1 MATSNVKAFVYNSW
15 VGGQATDKKTGIANS
30 FADSQSL
37 DFRTSPSQMSVLPD
51 TRRADSNIVTDLVQ
65 NEVMTPDG
73 TIWAVGSSGNIYHV
87 SPTGVWSLFGNIG
100 SVGTFGINY
109 RQDQDAIYIPG
120 TDYVSQIATV
130 STTPTLQIAFYAD
143 SQSTFDGTAD
153 AGFNVNSN
161 QTTGNLTTQILTSY
175 VEGTS
180 TQERFFQT
188 DINPIEK
195 IGVNVVVKGSGD
207 WTMVVHDG
215 LGNPKG
221 TSTVTNA
228 NLTNLSTNYFVFTT
242 PIQINVPTSN
252 TAGGTTSNVQTYHWH
267 LTSTVSDG
275 TVASTATNDL
285 STADMVL
292 YANRLVN
299 TQNGIHPQVTFQQFE
314 CIGNGRYLSVWEPLG
329 DPAPTNTEWERQG
342 LTFPSGYEVNGETVF
357 NEYLVIATQL
367 TVTGANTAQQGILF
381 YWDGLSATYNYFTP
395 IPEGYPE
402 SIHTYENAIYYQAGG
417 NWYTITSVAATPQ
430 KIRRLPGTE
439 DLFVESNTPTHI
451 NPYMGTVRYGIH
463 LLGWPST
470 TTNQSIPYGVYTWG
484 QADTTQPYSFG
495 YSYLIST
502 NSQFLNNTNNLTI
515 GMVKNFGNILHISW
529 LDSGDYGVDI
539 VDASSPP
546 TPFAS
551 WESLIEDSGIPTKQ
565 KLASYVEAHWEDI
578 QDGVSIILK
587 YSIDRG
593 PWVYSSGSTSNAAG
607 GFSNSN
613 LWQPDDAPNYG
624 KFDVGDSTTEERFYE
639 IQVGVD
645 IYCDATVTEPP
656 IIVGVS
662 LIFDTLGAELLQ

>member
-1 MATSNVKAFVYNSW
+1 MATSTVKAFVYNSW

-51 TRRADSNIVTDLVQ
+51 TRRADNNVVTDLVQ

-73 TIWAVGSSGNIYHV
+73 TIWAIGSSGNIYRV
-87 SPTGVWSLFGNIG
+87 SSTGVWSLFGNIG
-100 SVGTFGINY
+100 SVGTFGLNY

-120 TDYVSQIATV
+120 VDSVSQIVTV
-130 STTPTLQIAFYAD
+130 STTPTLQIGFYAD

-161 QTTGNLTTQILTSY
+161 QTGGGLTTQILTSF

-180 TQERFFQT
+180 TEERFFQT

-195 IGVNVVVKGSGD
+195 IGVNIVAKGSGN

-215 LGNPKG
+215 LGNLMG
-221 TSTVTNA
+221 TATKANA
-228 NLTNLSTNYFVFTT
+228 TLTNSVINYFVFTT

-275 TVASTATNDL
+275 TISSSATNDL

-292 YANRLVN
+292 YANRLVRAK
-299 TQNGIHPQVTFQQFE
+299 NGIHPQVTFQQFE
-314 CIGNGRYLSVWEPLG
+314 CIGNGRYLSVWEPLS
-329 DPAPTNTEWERQG
+329 DPAPSNTEWERQG

-357 NEYLVIATQL
+357 NEYLVIACQL
-367 TVTGANTAQQGILF
+367 TVTGANSAQQGILF

-439 DLFVESNTPTHI
+439 DLFVESNTQTHI

-495 YSYLIST
+495 YSYLLST
-502 NSQFLNNTNNLTI
+502 GSEFLNNTNNLTI
-515 GMVKNFGNILHISW
+515 GMVKNFGNILHVSW
-529 LDSGDYGVDI
+529 LDSGKYGVDI
-539 VDASSPP
+539 VDASSLP

-551 WESLIEDSGIPTKQ
+551 WESLIEDSSIPTKQ
-565 KLASYVEAHWEDI
+565 KQGLYVEAHWEDI
-578 QDGVSIILK
+578 QAGVSIVLK

-593 PWVYSSGSTSNAAG
+593 PWTYSSGATSNAAG
-607 GFSNSN
+607 GFSNQN
-613 LWQPDDAPNYG
+613 LWGPDDAPNYG
-624 KFDVGDSTTEERFYE
+624 KFDIGNSTTEERFYE

-645 IYCDATVTEPP
+645 IYCDGTVTDPP
-656 IIVGVS
+656 VIVGVS
-662 LIFDTLGAELLQ
+662 LIFDSLGNELLQ